1 LPSDFF
7 VNVIEQH
14 IGTTDTLFERIQ
26 EETLS
31 LYVSKN
37 SLILA
42 EAHVNGSKPS
52 SITHRCHFKSIAR
65 ENLLPLVLVLFSY
78 CHCLYV
84 NVIQIA
90 ISKKYIGETSSDS
103 DKNKW

>member
-1 LPSDFF
+1 MLRGDEAAQIRIQVQRAVLPSDYF

-14 IGTTDTLFERIQ
+14 IGTTDTFFERIQ

-42 EAHVNGSKPS
+42 EAHVNGSKSS
-52 SITHRCHFKSIAR
+52 SITHRCHFQSISAHT
-65 ENLLPLVLVLFSY
+65 L
-78 CHCLYV
+78 
-84 NVIQIA
+84 
-90 ISKKYIGETSSDS
+90 ISDFPFQLKMYHNSNATFTSVH
-103 DKNKW
+103 